1 MAMTNEPTEAG
12 AAQSG
17 QPARSTPLGRN
28 FGSISYAADEQEQV
42 EDLRR
47 RPSVKIPHV
56 TGEHWMDRPS
66 RSTGARRSI
75 G

>member
-1 MAMTNEPTEAG
+1 MAMTNEPADVG
-12 AAQSG
+12 AQQRN
-17 QPARSTPLGRN
+17 QPSRSTSEGRK

-56 TGEHWMDRPS
+56 TGEHWMDLPA
-66 RSTGARRSI
+66 RSTGSRKSVS
-75 G
+75 

>member
-1 MAMTNEPTEAG
+1 MTNETTDAG
-12 AAQSG
+12 ATQSD
-17 QPARSTPLGRN
+17 QPSRSTPMGRS
-28 FGSISYAADEQEQV
+28 FGGISYAADEQEQV

-75 G
+75 S